1 MQNISSKIKSGAG
14 FTLAELAI
22 ILGVLATLIGL
33 GTISLSNSQQKSSI
47 SATVNVI
54 ISDMRSQQI
63 KAMIG
68 DTEGRSTASAY
79 GVHFDTD
86 QYVLF
91 NGAYSSSEPSNSVID
106 LPPSLEFTTS
116 GVNIIFSQIDGE
128 LGSTASITIK
138 STANNEE
145 RTIELNQ
152 YGVVT
157 GVN

>member
-1 MQNISSKIKSGAG
+1 MKNISSKMKSGAG
-14 FTLAELAI
+14 FTLAELAVI
-22 ILGVLATLIGL
+22 MGVLATLIGL

-47 SATVNVI
+47 SATVNVL
-54 ISDMRSQQI
+54 ISDMKQQQI

-68 DTEGRSTASAY
+68 DTEGRAAASAY

-91 NGAYSSSEPSNSVID
+91 NGTYSTSEPSNSVIA
-106 LPPSLEFTTS
+106 LPPNLEFTTPTE
-116 GVNIIFSQIDGE
+116 VIFSQIDGE

-138 STANNEE
+138 SIANNEE

-152 YGVVT
+152 YGV
-157 GVN
+157 

>member
-1 MQNISSKIKSGAG
+1 MKNNHG
-14 FTLAELAI
+14 FTLVELSVVI
-22 ILGVLATLIGL
+22 GILATLLGL
-33 GTISLSNSQQKSSI
+33 ATISLPNAQQKASI

-54 ISDMRSQQI
+54 IADMKEQQV

-68 DTEGRSTASAY
+68 DTEGRPTASPY

-86 QYVLF
+86 KYVLF
-91 NGAYSSSEPSNSVID
+91 NGAYSTSEPSNSVIT
-106 LPPSLEFTTS
+106 LPPNLEFTTS

-128 LGSTASITIK
+128 LGSAASITIR

-145 RTIELNQ
+145 RTIVLNQ